1 MYSFTSMVAFC
12 IAPLVMLTWST
23 AITTIQVN
31 EEVHFYE
38 NFLKEIYHERAY
50 DTLVVILDGYA
61 EDARLADIYSFSHPK
76 IFLSK
81 NLEFVYKLEKYNSEI
96 LAIILM
102 ENALNVELM
111 EIAARSL
118 YYIRQSRVL
127 IIAQNI
133 RDKEDYMDTC
143 LNLLQEYPMTN
154 VLLHFMESSQEIPL
168 DYQQLKPY
176 PKFHWQVKS
185 LRETK
190 LVYYPQ
196 HWRNLHGVNI
206 TTHTDQNIPGTIA
219 YKDEQ
224 GNWKLNGHVARLV
237 LLFVEH
243 FNGTVRMYK
252 TLNESDVGHFTIVA
266 DMATKRL
273 IDIAMCLHVIST
285 PGHSTWIYASDVY
298 EIGQGMLIVPC
309 AQPLNTRDMFRIL
322 LNEYF
327 FGTVVICSV
336 LFSFLHFLIDY
347 YFDGDLNYLN
357 LLFNNRII
365 GGVLGLSFSGRRSPW
380 RGLKL
385 IYILLFIAGLNIN
398 TQFSANMNTLF
409 TSPPHYRQ
417 IETLADIRESPLKIN
432 ILKADLSVMGGIM
445 LDIFRSL
452 VITENITEYRRMRF
466 DFNTTTGYY
475 TPMYLWKLFNF
486 KQKYHRYKSF
496 CTYDNLTVHRFIP
509 WNVLLQPNSQ
519 YKDAFNYLLHRV
531 HQAGML
537 DAWYASAFYDLVK
550 LKRLSLVDPNPER
563 GPQAMTVDDLQIAWL
578 VIVIGLVVSGA
589 IFFLELWYYH
599 NFRYRD

>member
-1 MYSFTSMVAFC
+1 
-12 IAPLVMLTWST
+12 
-23 AITTIQVN
+23 
-31 EEVHFYE
+31 
-38 NFLKEIYHERAY
+38 
-50 DTLVVILDGYA
+50 
-61 EDARLADIYSFSHPK
+61 
-76 IFLSK
+76 
-81 NLEFVYKLEKYNSEI
+81 
-96 LAIILM
+96 M

-133 RDKEDYMDTC
+133 INKQEFMDTC

-154 VLLHFMESSQEIPL
+154 VLLHFIESSQEIPL

-176 PKFHWQVKS
+176 PKFHWQFRS

-206 TTHTDQNIPGTIA
+206 TTHTDQSIPATVA
-219 YKDEQ
+219 YKDVQ

-243 FNGTVRMYK
+243 FNGTLRMYK
-252 TLNESDVGHFTIVA
+252 TLNEGEVDHFTIVA

-298 EIGQGMLIVPC
+298 EIGQ
-309 AQPLNTRDMFRIL
+309 
-322 LNEYF
+322 
-327 FGTVVICSV
+327 
-336 LFSFLHFLIDY
+336 
-347 YFDGDLNYLN
+347 
-357 LLFNNRII
+357 
-365 GGVLGLSFSGRRSPW
+365 
-380 RGLKL
+380 
-385 IYILLFIAGLNIN
+385 
-398 TQFSANMNTLF
+398 
-409 TSPPHYRQ
+409 
-417 IETLADIRESPLKIN
+417 
-432 ILKADLSVMGGIM
+432 DLSVMGGIM

-452 VITENITEYRRMRF
+452 VITENITEYVRMRF

-475 TPMYLWKLFNF
+475 AALSQWKLFSL

-509 WNVLLQPNSQ
+509 WNIILQPNSQ
-519 YKDAFNYLLHRV
+519 FKEAFNYLLHRV